1 MIDFL
6 SIVFPFPTRAEPQL
20 GERKRVLEAKDRVL
34 EIPVSILASFE
45 PQSNGASKRLPN
57 AHGVDCEGG
66 KKRKR
71 KKKHGKRKGK
81 GKLNTRNI
89 DSFRASLLNMHTM
102 SCTAVNCHGC
112 RIGVRSSNSTVG
124 FHWERQTISRGVFGK

>member
-1 MIDFL
+1 MINFL

-57 AHGVDCEGG
+57 AHGVDCEGEKKRKKKKETWK

-71 KKKHGKRKGK
+71 KTEYEEYR
-81 GKLNTRNI
+81 
-89 DSFRASLLNMHTM
+89 
-102 SCTAVNCHGC
+102 
-112 RIGVRSSNSTVG
+112 
-124 FHWERQTISRGVFGK
+124 